1 MNPAK
6 LIGDTMGK
14 WPDAVQ
20 CGVLIII
27 SGVLMTTQLGIV
39 RLISHEINVFEIIL
53 FRSLFGL
60 IAVSPVIARGA
71 SIYLR
76 PNRPGLAILCGA
88 LAFLAST
95 FFYLS
100 AKHLPIADIT
110 AIHFTRPI
118 FAAVLA
124 AVILREAIRGSR
136 MIAIVAGLVGAAVI
150 VRPGL
155 VELNIGVLYVFG
167 VVAVQSWNPINRK
180 LLSKSEHPDTVAIWN
195 ILTIL
200 PLALIASLFVW
211 TTPTLEQLGWMAV
224 IGLLELAN
232 QRILSRAYLHGDAI
246 VVVALHYTRLPIAA
260 VVGFLMFGEL
270 PEIWIWIGGGI
281 IAGAAIYLTRR
292 ESAADKIAQKASG
305 KPG

>member
-1 MNPAK
+1 MIAIESLREK
-6 LIGDTMGK
+6 IGK
-14 WPDAVQ
+14 WTDAAK
-20 CGVLIII
+20 CGVLILI

-39 RLISHEINVFEIIL
+39 RLIADEIHIFEIIL

-60 IAVSPVIARGA
+60 LAISPLLATGA
-71 SIYLR
+71 KIYLK
-76 PNRPGLAILCGA
+76 PNRPGLAILCGC

-95 FFYLS
+95 FLYLS

-118 FAAVLA
+118 FAAILA
-124 AVILREAIRGSR
+124 AIVLREAISGDRA
-136 MIAIVAGLVGAAVI
+136 IAIIAGIAGAAVI
-150 VRPGL
+150 IRPGL
-155 VELNIGVLYVFG
+155 VDLNIGVLYVFG

-200 PLALIASLFVW
+200 PLALIASLFFW
-211 TTPTLEQLGWMAV
+211 TTPTTAQLVCMGV
-224 IGLLELAN
+224 IGILELSN

-260 VVGFLMFGEL
+260 VIGLLMLGEL
-270 PEIWIWIGGGI
+270 PEIWIWLGGGI
-281 IAGAAIYLTRR
+281 IASAAIFLTRR
-292 ESAADKIAQKASG
+292 ESTKNSS
-305 KPG
+305 